1 LSIIVISPDFDIIL
15 DAENKVVGE
24 ARSDVA
30 VLDITPLEKK
40 VSELEA
46 LVDELVNLL
55 KPKGAL
61 VAGSIRRY
69 DRYDRGE
76 SMRLGVLFLK
86 HMAIGSLIGL
96 ALFCLIMLIHH
107 APLFSVIVKGVAT
120 LFKPL

>member
-1 LSIIVISPDFDIIL
+1 MSIIVISPDFDIIL

-46 LVDELVNLL
+46 LVDELANLL

-61 VAGSIRRY
+61 AVGSIRRY
-69 DRYDRGE
+69 DRGE
-76 SMRLGVLFLK
+76 RMRLGVLFLK
-86 HMAIGSLIGL
+86 HMAIGFLIGL
-96 ALFCLIMLIHH
+96 ALSCLIMLIHH
-107 APLFSVIVKGVAT
+107 APLFSAIVKGVAT